1 MANAD
6 QFREAKKVP
15 FQPFRF
21 RLVDGTV
28 YSVEHPD
35 WISVP
40 PIQRAREIFYFA
52 VHDDKTQY
60 DTHRID
66 LGLVTEVILPPNG
79 QTAMSAPTSG
89 DNGPNQ

>member
-15 FQPFRF
+15 FLPFRF

-40 PIQRAREIFYFA
+40 PTPKAREIFYYA
-52 VHDDKTQY
+52 LRDDKLRY

-66 LGLVTEVILPPNG
+66 LNLVSEVIFPPNDQG
-79 QTAMSAPTSG
+79 ATSAPTAEE
-89 DNGPNQ
+89 NGA